1 METKAGENN
10 SPVKGDH
17 KLDYFRLI

>member
-1 METKAGENN
+1 METNAGENN